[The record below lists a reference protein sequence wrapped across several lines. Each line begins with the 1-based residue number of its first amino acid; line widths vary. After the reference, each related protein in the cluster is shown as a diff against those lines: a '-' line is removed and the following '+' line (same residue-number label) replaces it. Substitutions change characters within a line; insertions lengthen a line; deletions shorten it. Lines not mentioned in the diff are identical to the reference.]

1 LLLFK
6 VFKLLQLIEE
16 VGFFVGVAGLGLRS
30 LGFELLKCLLDR
42 VGVGVWFG
50 LLLWSEVLEGVVVD
64 RWGVGG
70 DWVGLML
77 GFNLF

>member
-1 LLLFK
+1 MLLLFS
-6 VFKLLQLIEE
+6 VFLLFEQ
-16 VGFFVGVAGLGLRS
+16 VGWVVAWVGGWPGLRS
-30 LGFELLKCLLDR
+30 LGFDLLKLLLDR
-42 VGVGVWFG
+42 VWVWVGVG